1 MIESIIKNLPKWI
14 KNSGSEGDVIISSR
28 VRIARN
34 LNNFK
39 FPSKASIDD
48 KKLIID
54 NIINAF
60 KSSKLISDLN
70 LIGYNLLDLNDI
82 ERNAFVEMH
91 LLSPQFI
98 INPYYKY
105 FFINED
111 ADISIMIN
119 EEDHIRIQYL
129 KEDFSLNDAITF
141 IYKLVDELENYLDFS
156 YQSDFGFITSCPT
169 NLGTGLRLSI
179 LCHLPF
185 LNYSGKIRD
194 IISNSSK
201 FSISFR
207 GSFGEGTNPV
217 SSLYQIS
224 NSTTLGKS
232 EENMLNMLLKFGNEI
247 IKIERKE
254 RENIIDKYKSEI
266 HDKIGR
272 AIGVVKYSKKIDF
285 DEANDILSWLR
296 IGVIIRH
303 LNIPLNLLN
312 QCILKIRPN
321 LMKIEFNTTNDDEID
336 KLRSDYLRTSLGS
349 LI

>member
-1 MIESIIKNLPKWI
+1 MIKLIIKNLPKWI
-14 KNSGSEGDVIISSR
+14 KNIGSEGDVIISSR

-34 LNNFK
+34 LNDFK
-39 FPSKASIDD
+39 FPIKASIDD

-54 NIINAF
+54 KIIDAF
-60 KSSKLISDLN
+60 NKSNFISSLN
-70 LIGYNLLDLNDI
+70 LIGYSLLDLSDI

-129 KEDFSLNDAITF
+129 KEGFSINDAMIF
-141 IYKLVDELENYLDFS
+141 AYKIVDELENYLDFS
-156 YQSDFGFITSCPT
+156 YQTDFGYITSCPT
-169 NLGTGLRLSI
+169 NLGTGLRVSI
-179 LCHLPF
+179 LSHLPF
-185 LNYSGKIRD
+185 LSYSGKIRE
-194 IISNSSK
+194 IIYDSSK

-224 NSTTLGKS
+224 NLTTLGKS
-232 EENMLNMLLKFGNEI
+232 EENILKMLLKFGNEI

-254 RENIIDKYKSEI
+254 RENMIEKYKSEI
-266 HDKIGR
+266 FDKIGR
-272 AIGVVKYSKKIDF
+272 AMGVIKYSKKIDF
-285 DEANDILSWLR
+285 DEANEILSWLR
-296 IGVIIRH
+296 IASIMRL

-312 QCILKIRPN
+312 QLILKIRPN

-336 KLRSDYLRTSLGS
+336 KLRSDHLRASLGG